1 MARITGLATGMDI
14 DSIVTQTMKPYRIK
28 IEQQQQ
34 QKEIFEIKQQL
45 YRDLINESREL
56 YNKYFDV
63 SKSDSILLSKNWS
76 TVKFTSSDENVLT
89 VTGSSEAKPG
99 NYKVTGETGT
109 ASKAIVT
116 SGTNKGDKIVV
127 NGKEFTLQG
136 DTARDR
142 ANHLNEALKKEGINV
157 TVKYSDMAGTAENAN
172 KSGFIFESTVI
183 GTSGSFNIGG
193 TSIDIA
199 GTVEAGKDATG
210 VSVTGF
216 NVSELKPSGTIT
228 IDGKKVDITIS
239 DIETNE
245 DIEKILNGKLKDHKL
260 TAKVSDTGDIT
271 FTTTSVGS
279 KVEDP
284 KISIGSNNGTV
295 TKGTDAT
302 ATTNTVKVT
311 DINGK
316 NNLTINNVSLDI
328 TGIDLSTTDGV
339 NKLNELLKNNN
350 VGVTAK
356 LNGTDIEFTSNKA
369 GAAGKIELR
378 SVTGGN
384 SNVEY
389 KDGKNAHIVVEDGKG
404 GVYTHTGI
412 SNKFTIDGITFDFNG
427 GIPKEGLTVNGKN
440 DVKSVKDNVVNFIND
455 YNKLIEK
462 LNTLTGEKRNKN
474 YNPLTEDQK
483 KEMSEDEIKLWNEKV
498 KQGQLYKDNDVSRIA
513 NSMKEAMRGMLDG
526 MNLEKIGIKPVADY
540 SGTKHGTF
548 TIDEEKLT
556 AALENN
562 TEEVMKLFTSTPPSD
577 ENLSESE
584 KLKSTG
590 LAQRLKNILYKETV
604 SISSPLIKKAGV
616 LGSSSVSNNEIS
628 KAISQYEK
636 KIADME
642 KAFLVREQALYSKWA
657 SVEKMMNNLNSQQSY
672 LASQMGM

>member
-14 DSIVTQTMKPYRIK
+14 DSIVTQTMRPYRIK

-45 YRDLINESREL
+45 YRDLITESRDL

-76 TVKFTSSDENVLT
+76 TVKFTSSDENILT

-109 ASKAIVT
+109 AAKAIVT
-116 SGTNKGDKIVV
+116 SGINKGDKIVV
-127 NGKEFTLQG
+127 NGKEFTLEG

-157 TVKYSDMAGTAENAN
+157 TVKYSDMAGSAENAN
-172 KSGFIFESTVI
+172 KNGFIFESNVV
-183 GTSGSFNIGG
+183 GTSGNFTIGG
-193 TSIDIA
+193 TVNSIA
-199 GTVEAGKDATG
+199 GTIESGKNATG
-210 VSVTGF
+210 VTVTGF
-216 NVSELKPSGTIT
+216 NVSELKPSGKINV
-228 IDGKKVDITIS
+228 DGKEIEVTIS

-245 DIEKILNGKLKDHKL
+245 DIEKILNEKLKSHKL

-284 KISIGSNNGTV
+284 KISIGSNKGNV
-295 TKGTDAT
+295 AQGTDAT
-302 ATTNTVKVT
+302 ATTNTVSVAN
-311 DINGK
+311 INGK
-316 NNLTINNVSLDI
+316 DNLTINNISLDI
-328 TGIDLSTTDGV
+328 KGIDLNTQTGID
-339 NKLNELLKNNN
+339 KLNELLKNNN

-356 LNGTDIEFTSNKA
+356 LDGNNIQFISSKA
-369 GAAGKIELR
+369 GADGKIELK
-378 SVTGGN
+378 SVDGGN
-384 SNVEY
+384 NVEKY
-389 KDGKNAHIVVEDGKG
+389 ESGKNAHIVVEDGKG
-404 GVYTHTGI
+404 GVYTHTGT
-412 SNKFTIDGITFDFNG
+412 SNSFTVDGITFTFDG
-427 GIPKEGLTVNGKN
+427 KIPAEGITVNGKN

-462 LNTLTGEKRNKN
+462 LNTLTSEKRNKN

-483 KEMSEDEIKLWNEKV
+483 KGMSEEEIKLWNERV

-540 SGTKHGTF
+540 AGTKHGTF

-636 KIADME
+636 KIVDME
-642 KAFLVREQALYSKWA
+642 KAFSVREQALYSKWA

>member
-14 DSIVTQTMKPYRIK
+14 DSIVTQTMRPYRIK

-45 YRDLINESREL
+45 YRDLITESRDL

-76 TVKFTSSDENVLT
+76 TVKFTSSDENILT

-109 ASKAIVT
+109 AAKAIVT
-116 SGTNKGDKIVV
+116 SGINKGDKIVV
-127 NGKEFTLQG
+127 NGKEFTLEG

-157 TVKYSDMAGTAENAN
+157 TVKYSDMAGSAENAN
-172 KSGFIFESTVI
+172 KNGFIFESNVV
-183 GTSGSFNIGG
+183 GTSGNFTIGG
-193 TSIDIA
+193 TVNSIA
-199 GTVEAGKDATG
+199 GTIESGKNATG
-210 VSVTGF
+210 VTVTGF
-216 NVSELKPSGTIT
+216 NVSELKPSGKINV
-228 IDGKKVDITIS
+228 DGKEIEVTIS

-245 DIEKILNGKLKDHKL
+245 DIEKILNEKLKSHKL

-284 KISIGSNNGTV
+284 KISIGSNKGNV
-295 TKGTDAT
+295 AQGTDAT
-302 ATTNTVKVT
+302 ATTNTVSVAN
-311 DINGK
+311 INGK
-316 NNLTINNVSLDI
+316 DNLTINNISLDI
-328 TGIDLSTTDGV
+328 KGIDLNTQTGID
-339 NKLNELLKNNN
+339 KLNELLKNNN

-356 LNGTDIEFTSNKA
+356 LDGNNIQFISSKA
-369 GAAGKIELR
+369 GADGKIELK
-378 SVTGGN
+378 SVDGGN
-384 SNVEY
+384 NVEKY
-389 KDGKNAHIVVEDGKG
+389 ESGKNAHIVVEDGKG
-404 GVYTHTGI
+404 GVYTHTGT
-412 SNKFTIDGITFDFNG
+412 SNSFTVDGITFNFDG
-427 GIPKEGLTVNGKN
+427 KIPAEGITVNGKN

-462 LNTLTGEKRNKN
+462 LNTLTSEKRNKN

-483 KEMSEDEIKLWNEKV
+483 KGMSEEEIKLWNERV

-540 SGTKHGTF
+540 AGTKHGTF

-636 KIADME
+636 KIVDME
-642 KAFLVREQALYSKWA
+642 KAFSVREQALYSKWA

>member
-14 DSIVTQTMKPYRIK
+14 DSIVTQTMRPYRIK

-45 YRDLINESREL
+45 YRDLITESREL

-76 TVKFTSSDENVLT
+76 TVKFTSSDENILT

-109 ASKAIVT
+109 AAKAIVT
-116 SGTNKGDKIVV
+116 DGINKGDKIVV
-127 NGKEFTLQG
+127 NGREFTLEG
-136 DTARDR
+136 ETARDR

-157 TVKYSDMAGTAENAN
+157 TVKYSDMAGSAEDAN
-172 KSGFIFESTVI
+172 KSGFIFESNVI
-183 GTSGSFNIGG
+183 GTSGNFTIGG
-193 TSIDIA
+193 TVNSIS
-199 GTVEAGKDATG
+199 GTVEPGKDATG
-210 VSVTGF
+210 VNVTGF
-216 NVSELKPSGTIT
+216 NISELKPSGKI
-228 IDGKKVDITIS
+228 IIGKNEIDITIS
-239 DIETNE
+239 KDDKPE
-245 DIEKILNGKLKDHKL
+245 DIQKMLNEKLKDYKL

-271 FTTTSVGS
+271 FTTTDLGS

-284 KISIGSNNGTV
+284 QISIGSNIGTV

-302 ATTNTVKVT
+302 ATTNTVSVS
-311 DINGK
+311 DVNGK
-316 NNLTINNVSLDI
+316 DNLTINNVSLDI
-328 TGIDLSTTDGV
+328 TGINLATTDGV
-339 NKLNELLKNNN
+339 NKLNELLKSNN

-356 LNGTDIEFTSNKA
+356 LNGTDIEFTSNKL
-369 GAAGKIELR
+369 GADGKIELK

-384 SNVEY
+384 QSAKYES
-389 KDGKNAHIVVEDGKG
+389 GKNAHIVVADGKG
-404 GVYTHTGI
+404 GVYTHAGT
-412 SNKFTIDGITFDFNG
+412 SNSFTIDGITFDFNG
-427 GIPKEGLTVNGKN
+427 KIPDEGITVNGKN

-462 LNTLTGEKRNKN
+462 LNTLTSEKRNKN

-483 KEMSEDEIKLWNEKV
+483 KEMSEEEIKLWNERV

-513 NSMKEAMRGMLDG
+513 NSMKEAMRCMLDG

-556 AALENN
+556 SALENN

-577 ENLSESE
+577 EGLSESE

-590 LAQRLKNILYKETV
+590 IAQRLKNILYKETV

-628 KAISQYEK
+628 KTIGQYER

-642 KAFLVREQALYSKWA
+642 KSFKVREQALYSKWA

-672 LASQMGM
+672 LTSQMGM